1 MESTTEMQSILAQ
14 NEALKK
20 QLKEALKQFK
30 WACDQLADVQRELVI
45 TKMLLICDV
54 EGK

>member
-1 MESTTEMQSILAQ
+1 MTNDTDMKSILAQ

-20 QLKEALKQFK
+20 QLNEALKQFK
-30 WACDQLADVQRELVI
+30 WACDRLADVQRELVI

>member
-1 MESTTEMQSILAQ
+1 MTNDTDTKSILAQ

-30 WACDQLADVQRELVI
+30 WACDQLTDVQRELVI